1 MKITAIILA
10 ILFSATLAFVTV
22 YAAAP
27 ENEFSEQPD
36 KPLPSQKSL
45 DKMMSS
51 VSRIRVID
59 AGMEGGKAMKGK
71 ALLDTRKSEDIS
83 SFKSILKINEDKSTF
98 GYCMCLGEP
107 TLEFYKGKKLIAT
120 VSIHHGRSIRW
131 DKWKLD
137 ALLVG
142 NENLLNWLSKRNVK
156 KPKEEYEENLRQ
168 AAEAER
174 QYQKWESAIPECL
187 RAKWKKIN
195 WGSPI
200 EPTETT
206 VSELFQIAKKNYRN
220 QDEIIL
226 SLLGWYGSGA
236 GPWSG
241 FPSYETAPERLL
253 LRIETKDI
261 LKVVTSQK
269 LTFSQMEGAS
279 RYLADWEFHQRKP
292 KDAVLVS
299 AELKKR
305 ILNHV
310 KQQKD
315 QDKIDRVQN
324 YLFK

>member
-1 MKITAIILA
+1 MKRNTIILA
-10 ILFSATLAFVTV
+10 IFLSVTMASVVVFAIQKYNSSAQQD
-22 YAAAP
+22 
-27 ENEFSEQPD
+27 N
-36 KPLPSQKSL
+36 PLPSQKSL
-45 DKMMSS
+45 DEMLSAIN
-51 VSRIRVID
+51 RIRVID

-71 ALLDTRKSEDIS
+71 VLLDTRKPEDIS
-83 SFKSILKINEDKSTF
+83 SFKRILKINEDKSTF

-107 TLEFYKGKKLIAT
+107 TLEFYKGKKLVAT

-131 DKWKLD
+131 DKWKWD

-142 NENLLNWLSKRNVK
+142 NENLLNWLSKRNVN
-156 KPKEEYEENLRQ
+156 KPKEEYEENLRH
-168 AAEAER
+168 AAEAEK
-174 QYQKWESAIPECL
+174 QYQKWENAIPECL
-187 RAKWKKIN
+187 RAQWKKIN

-206 VSELFQIAKKNYRN
+206 VSELFQVAKNNYVN
-220 QDEIIL
+220 QDELIL
-226 SLLGWYGSGA
+226 ALLGWYGSGE

-241 FPSYETAPERLL
+241 FPSYETTPERLL
-253 LRIETKDI
+253 LRIETEDI
-261 LKVVTSQK
+261 LKVVTSQR

-299 AELKKR
+299 AEIKNR

-315 QDKIDRVQN
+315 QDKIERVQN